1 MFAVVDI
8 AGQQFK
14 VQADQKLYVHRLQ
27 GNVGDE
33 VSFDKVLLLDDAGQV
48 RVGTPTVASAQV
60 KATILDHLK
69 GDKVIVFKKHRRT
82 GYQVKKGHRQ
92 YLTQVQIK
100 EIVA

>member
-33 VSFDKVLLLDDAGQV
+33 VSFDKVLLLNDEGQV
-48 RVGTPTVASAQV
+48 KIGTPTVESARV

-69 GDKVIVFKKHRRT
+69 DKKVIVFKKHRRA

-92 YLTQVQIK
+92 CLTQVQIK
-100 EIVA
+100 AIEA